1 VSAART
7 SAGRTDE
14 ARREAALRRAICE
27 VTRHLYD
34 RGHGAPGDGNVS
46 ARLSPTHLLCTP
58 TRSHKGRLTPAQIV
72 KVRAEDGVP
81 VSSRQH
87 ASTEIRLHTALYAA
101 RPGLGA
107 IVHAHS
113 PYTVALSV
121 AGLSLDALLI
131 PEAVVALAGGCP
143 TVPYASPTTADVPVA
158 VLAHAP
164 RALGFV
170 LERHG
175 PVALGVDL
183 ADALARLE
191 VIEHTAKITLLARS
205 VGTPAPLPEAELAKL
220 RALVPPPAF

>member
-1 VSAART
+1 VSARLTRVLPAD
-7 SAGRTDE
+7 AP
-14 ARREAALRRAICE
+14 RREAALRRAICD

-46 ARLSPTHLLCTP
+46 VRLSPTHLLCTP
-58 TRSHKGRLTPAQIV
+58 TMAHKGRLTPSQIV
-72 KVRAEDGVP
+72 KVRAADGVP
-81 VSSRQH
+81 VSPRQR
-87 ASTEIRLHTALYAA
+87 ASTEIRLHLALYAA

-121 AGLSLDALLI
+121 AGLSLDDLLI

-143 TVPYASPTTADVPVA
+143 TVPYASPTTADVPAA

-164 RALGFV
+164 RAPAFV

-191 VIEHTAKITLLARS
+191 VIEHTAKITLLART
-205 VGTPAPLPEAELAKL
+205 VGTPVPLPEAELAKL